1 MYRRRTAWKENSLS
15 TPCRVVF
22 DASSNTGSGFSLID
36 ILVKDRNNMNKLVEI
51 FIKWT
56 NHAAAPYTDV
66 QKMYNTIRLQ
76 EEDWCLQRYLWEEN
90 LNPSKFPQEKIIKTL
105 IYGTKSS
112 GNQAEYALQ
121 KTASASKSE
130 YPEANIVIQRDGYVD
145 DCLSGANT
153 KEEVMQLADEI
164 QIILSGGGFT
174 LNGFTFSGESPT
186 ESLSGDNKSINVAGM
201 KWYPEDDKL
210 ELDITE
216 LNFNKKHRGKKLQ
229 SLERNVIPKHLACR
243 HCVSKVAEIYDL
255 VGKITP
261 LTAMM
266 KCDLHELVTRKLDW
280 DDKIPD
286 SQRHVWE
293 SYFEMIQ
300 NIKGIKFNRAVVPDD
315 AISLDINTIDTG
327 DGSHHLACAAIYARF
342 KRKSGNY
349 SCQLIF
355 SRSKLIPQGMSQPR
369 AELFAATLNAH
380 TGEIVKRSLQTYHKS
395 SVKLTDSQIV
405 LHWLHNE
412 NKQLKQWTRNRV
424 IEIHRFADKSLWRYI
439 SSTDMIADI
448 GTRRGATLKDISAES
463 VWINGYPWMKL
474 DVKEFP
480 TKTIEEIKLDQ
491 QELNAIK
498 TETQIKSIE
507 STDILEESSTY
518 IVHYKLDK
526 EQKKDNLLTVPHPSK
541 SEQIQHCCENNCH
554 Y

>member
-1 MYRRRTAWKENSLS
+1 
-15 TPCRVVF
+15 
-22 DASSNTGSGFSLID
+22 
-36 ILVKDRNNMNKLVEI
+36 MNKLVEI
-51 FIKWT
+51 FFRWT
-56 NHAAAPYTDV
+56 THAAALHTDV
-66 QKMYNTIRLQ
+66 QKMYNTVKLQ
-76 EEDWCLQRYLWEEN
+76 EEDWCLQRYIWEEN

-105 IYGTKSS
+105 IYGIKSS
-112 GNQAEYALQ
+112 GNQAEYSLP

-130 YPEANIVIQRDGYVD
+130 HPEANIVIQRDVYVD

-153 KEEVMQLADEI
+153 KQEVMQLADEI
-164 QIILSGGGFT
+164 QIILSRGGFT
-174 LNGFTFSGESPT
+174 LKGFTFYGESPT
-186 ESLSGDNKSINVAGM
+186 ESLSGDNKNINVAGM

-216 LNFNKKHRGKKLQ
+216 LNLNKKHRGKKLQ
-229 SLERNVIPKHLACR
+229 SLERNAIPKHLTRR
-243 HCVSKVAEIYDL
+243 HCVLKVAEIYDL

-280 DDKIPD
+280 DDRIPD
-286 SQRHVWE
+286 SLRHVWK
-293 SYFEMIQ
+293 SHFEMIQ
-300 NIKGIKFNRAVVPDD
+300 NIKGIKFNRTVVPYD

-327 DGSHHLACAAIYARF
+327 DASHNLACAAIYAQF

-355 SRSKLIPQGMSQPR
+355 SRSKLIPQGMSQSR

-380 TGEIVKRSLQTYHKS
+380 KGEIVKRLLQTYHKS

-412 NKQLKQWTRNRV
+412 NKQLKQRTRNRV
-424 IEIHRFADKSLWRYI
+424 IQIHRFADKSLWRYI
-439 SSTDMIADI
+439 SSTDMMDI

-463 VWINGYPWMKL
+463 LWINGYPWMKL
-474 DVKEFP
+474 DVKEFA
-480 TKTIEEIKLDQ
+480 TKTIEEIKFGQ
-491 QELNAIK
+491 QELNAIN

-507 STDILEESSTY
+507 STDVLAKSSTY
-518 IVHYKLDK
+518 KVH
-526 EQKKDNLLTVPHPSK
+526 
-541 SEQIQHCCENNCH
+541 
-554 Y
+554 